1 MLDPDYLNAAGEM
14 TAAVYT
20 QIESEMLEYLT
31 KRMIEGD
38 ITNQR
43 SQTALLLLSQSNSQG
58 LLAILNSHKGEI
70 SASVSKEVSD
80 ALKRSDADD
89 LKRIKKGMGVELP
102 SITSRQIAATVA
114 GVRDILAR
122 ENLNMVQSA
131 QTAFLTQSIWAI
143 TQVNTGAMTTEKAL
157 HSAVRKL
164 EGEGISLI
172 SYRNTKTGR
181 QTVQNKVDVAIR
193 RHIRTQILQDSM
205 RRTEQILDDA
215 GVELV
220 EVSSHGGAR
229 PSHAEWEG
237 RVYSRNGDKVI
248 DGIKYKDFKTA
259 CKWGD
264 VADGIGGANCRHSYS
279 AYFPGM
285 KRMYKPDPKHPSGKS
300 NAEVYDLTQKQRAYE
315 RDIRDA
321 KRELSGAEQLY
332 KDNPTLE
339 NQAEAAKAKLKLQ
352 NKQAKMR
359 ELINDNPGILQRSP
373 RREWAGDMPKVKVPK
388 ASGRKID
395 DFLEAKSKQL
405 KKAGISKTK
414 MKSALSTELGELGL
428 KTEDFSKLT
437 AKDQV
442 GLFEKIKNSIDAKLP
457 STKKALAGK
466 HARKVSF
473 TPAKSV
479 AEAEEYARKHFE
491 ATANYKGISLE
502 AANGLNRSIAEHIEQ
517 FPRLKEQIR
526 FVGSEQERNKAAK
539 AHLANWIYEQNRG
552 TWAAMGLTDAEMKSK
567 AKKWA
572 SKKVGKC
579 GREWAQSLSVSNSD
593 SPWQEFTGITLNQKH
608 FSEKNLATTKESMAS
623 AASEKT
629 KWHPEGAGTPKGT
642 YDHEVGHQLDH
653 LLGISE
659 DPEFLLYIN
668 QLEDNDIIEN
678 LSRYAAPT
686 KGRPISQDH
695 AEFIAE
701 AWSEYR
707 NNPNPRKHATFIG
720 KLVLKRYSE
729 IR

>member
-58 LLAILNSHKGEI
+58 LLSILNNHKGEI

-102 SITSRQIAATVA
+102 SITTRQIATTVA

-164 EGEGISLI
+164 EGEGISVI

-181 QTVQNKVDVAIR
+181 QTVKNKVDVAIR

-205 RRTEQILDDA
+205 RRTEQVLDDA

-237 RVYSRNGDKVI
+237 RVYSRHGDKVI
-248 DGIKYKDFKTA
+248 DGVKYKDFKTA

-285 KRMYKPDPKHPSGKS
+285 KRMYKPDPEHPSGKS
-300 NAEVYDLTQKQRAYE
+300 NAEVYDLTQKQRAME

-339 NQAEAAKAKLKLQ
+339 SQAEAAKAKLKLQ

-359 ELINDNPGILQRSP
+359 ELINDNPGVLQRSP

-414 MKSALSTELGELGL
+414 MKSALYTELGELGL
-428 KTEDFSKLT
+428 TTRDFSRLT
-437 AKDQV
+437 TKDQV
-442 GLFEKIKNSIDAKLP
+442 GLFEKIKNSIDVKLP

-466 HARKVSF
+466 HVDRLADVPRGNPMSF
-473 TPAKSV
+473 DKANGGRVNPGINSDKSGYGMNCQSCVV
-479 AEAEEYARKHFE
+479 AFE
-491 ATANYKGISLE
+491 ARLRGYDIEVMPYSKHSVMKEL
-502 AANGLNRSIAEHIEQ
+502 AEHPE
-517 FPRLKEQIR
+517 
-526 FVGSEQERNKAAK
+526 KAWIDPK
-539 AHLANWIYEQNRG
+539 TGANPLPQ
-552 TWAAMGLTDAEMKSK
+552 
-567 AKKWA
+567 
-572 SKKVGKC
+572 
-579 GREWAQSLSVSNSD
+579 
-593 SPWQEFTGITLNQKH
+593 TLFGYN
-608 FSEKNLATTKESMAS
+608 
-623 AASEKT
+623 
-629 KWHPEGAGTPKGT
+629 TPKRVMK
-642 YDHEVGHQLDH
+642 Y
-653 LLGISE
+653 
-659 DPEFLLYIN
+659 
-668 QLEDNDIIEN
+668 LEDNVKEGERYTLRYDTRESGGYCGHIVWMDRTESGMRIYDPQSGTIYEDRDYRDFIRTHIQYKSTSYGMKIEH
-678 LSRYAAPT
+678 
-686 KGRPISQDH
+686 PIDVLRVDDL
-695 AEFIAE
+695 EF
-701 AWSEYR
+701 
-707 NNPNPRKHATFIG
+707 NT
-720 KLVLKRYSE
+720 E
-729 IR
+729 IVDQIVTEKQ

>member
-58 LLAILNSHKGEI
+58 LLSILNNHKGEI

-102 SITSRQIAATVA
+102 SITTRQIATTVA

-181 QTVQNKVDVAIR
+181 QTVKNKVDVAIR

-215 GVELV
+215 EVELV

-237 RVYSRNGDKVI
+237 RVYSRHGDKVI
-248 DGIKYKDFKTA
+248 DGVKYKDFKTA

-285 KRMYKPDPKHPSGKS
+285 KRMYEPDPEHPSGKS
-300 NAEVYDLTQKQRAYE
+300 NAEVYDLTQKQRAME

-332 KDNPTLE
+332 KDNPTIE

-359 ELINDNPGILQRSP
+359 ELINDNPGVLQRSP

-395 DFLEAKSKQL
+395 DFLESKSKQL

-428 KTEDFSKLT
+428 TTRDFSRLT
-437 AKDQV
+437 TKDQV
-442 GLFEKIKNSIDAKLP
+442 GLFEKIKNSIDVKLS
-457 STKKALAGK
+457 STKKARAGMHVDKLADVPRGNPMLFDKANGGRVNPNYSKGKDYKMNCQTCVVAFEARLRGYDVIAKSREYSKHAPTQILAMDTRKAWIDPATGK
-466 HARKVSF
+466 HPEFIQDTSATTPQKVKDFLDRSVKPGERYTFEF
-473 TPAKSV
+473 TW
-479 AEAEEYARKHFE
+479 
-491 ATANYKGISLE
+491 KGNKTEGHIISLDRND
-502 AANGLNRSIAEHIEQ
+502 NGVLRLYDPQSGEMFLDVDKVIKKYTPEEIERRKRIFGARSKRGKKTQEVKNAMIDYLEEIKYTSKIGGIKFYDGPRIVRVDNLEFNRDI
-517 FPRLKEQIR
+517 
-526 FVGSEQERNKAAK
+526 V
-539 AHLANWIYEQNRG
+539 
-552 TWAAMGLTDAEMKSK
+552 D
-567 AKKWA
+567 
-572 SKKVGKC
+572 KV
-579 GREWAQSLSVSNSD
+579 L
-593 SPWQEFTGITLNQKH
+593 
-608 FSEKNLATTKESMAS
+608 
-623 AASEKT
+623 
-629 KWHPEGAGTPKGT
+629 EGA
-642 YDHEVGHQLDH
+642 
-653 LLGISE
+653 
-659 DPEFLLYIN
+659 
-668 QLEDNDIIEN
+668 
-678 LSRYAAPT
+678 
-686 KGRPISQDH
+686 
-695 AEFIAE
+695 
-701 AWSEYR
+701 
-707 NNPNPRKHATFIG
+707 
-720 KLVLKRYSE
+720 
-729 IR
+729 

>member
-181 QTVQNKVDVAIR
+181 QTVKNKVDVAIR

-237 RVYSRNGDKVI
+237 RVYSRHGDKVI
-248 DGIKYKDFKTA
+248 DGVKYKDFKTA

-285 KRMYKPDPKHPSGKS
+285 KRMYEPDPEHPSGKS

-359 ELINDNPGILQRSP
+359 ELINDNPGVLQRSP

-388 ASGRKID
+388 ASGRTVNDTLKMPSIKKRIKAAGLTKKQARKAID
-395 DFLEAKSKQL
+395 ARLQED
-405 KKAGISKTK
+405 
-414 MKSALSTELGELGL
+414 GL
-428 KTEDFSKLT
+428 KIRDFRLLDKKDSDLIVDEAIQRRKSLLPVEERRSNFKPANQAFFNAKKKEIEKEGGFIWQDSEAIRYLNSRDADASTLGDTIAFREDPTLSEILEEEFHFHQNKRGDYSELPPKE
-437 AKDQV
+437 AYYKK
-442 GLFEKIKNSIDAKLP
+442 EIDAQRYL
-457 STKKALAGK
+457 LD
-466 HARKVSF
+466 V
-473 TPAKSV
+473 AK
-479 AEAEEYARKHFE
+479 R
-491 ATANYKGISLE
+491 YKIPRIE
-502 AANGLNRSIAEHIEQ
+502 IEQ
-517 FPRLKEQIR
+517 TKGALQGYLEELKE
-526 FVGSEQERNKAAK
+526 
-539 AHLANWIYEQNRG
+539 
-552 TWAAMGLTDAEMKSK
+552 LT
-567 AKKWA
+567 
-572 SKKVGKC
+572 G
-579 GREWAQSLSVSNSD
+579 
-593 SPWQEFTGITLNQKH
+593 
-608 FSEKNLATTKESMAS
+608 
-623 AASEKT
+623 
-629 KWHPEGAGTPKGT
+629 
-642 YDHEVGHQLDH
+642 
-653 LLGISE
+653 E
-659 DPEFLLYIN
+659 DY
-668 QLEDNDIIEN
+668 
-678 LSRYAAPT
+678 
-686 KGRPISQDH
+686 
-695 AEFIAE
+695 
-701 AWSEYR
+701 
-707 NNPNPRKHATFIG
+707 
-720 KLVLKRYSE
+720 
-729 IR
+729 

>member
-181 QTVQNKVDVAIR
+181 QTVKNKVDVAIR

-237 RVYSRNGDKVI
+237 RVYSRHGDKVI
-248 DGIKYKDFKTA
+248 DGVKYKDFKTA

-285 KRMYKPDPKHPSGKS
+285 KRMYEPDPEHPSGKS
-300 NAEVYDLTQKQRAYE
+300 NAEVYDLTQKQRSYE

-359 ELINDNPGILQRSP
+359 ELINDNPGVLQRSP

-395 DFLEAKSKQL
+395 DFLESKSKQL
-405 KKAGISKTK
+405 SKAGISKTR

-428 KTEDFSKLT
+428 TTRDFSKLT

-442 GLFEKIKNSIDAKLP
+442 GLFEKVRNSIDAKLP
-457 STKKALAGK
+457 STKKARAGMHVDKLADVPRGNPMIFDKANGGRVNPNYSKGK
-466 HARKVSF
+466 DYKRNCQTCV
-473 TPAKSV
+473 V
-479 AEAEEYARKHFE
+479 AFE
-491 ATANYKGISLE
+491 ARLRGYDVTARAREYSEHAPTQILSRDSRKAWIDPTTGVNPNYIQDTSATTPQKLKSFLDETVKPGERYTFQFRWKGNAVEGHIISLDRDE
-502 AANGLNRSIAEHIEQ
+502 HGVLRLYDPQSGEKFLDVDKVIKEYTPEEIERRKKIFGARSKRGKKTQEIQNAMDEY
-517 FPRLKEQIR
+517 LEQIR
-526 FVGSEQERNKAAK
+526 YTSKIGGIKLYDGPMLIRVDSLEF
-539 AHLANWIYEQNRG
+539 NR
-552 TWAAMGLTDAEMKSK
+552 DIVD
-567 AKKWA
+567 
-572 SKKVGKC
+572 KV
-579 GREWAQSLSVSNSD
+579 L
-593 SPWQEFTGITLNQKH
+593 
-608 FSEKNLATTKESMAS
+608 
-623 AASEKT
+623 
-629 KWHPEGAGTPKGT
+629 EGA
-642 YDHEVGHQLDH
+642 
-653 LLGISE
+653 
-659 DPEFLLYIN
+659 
-668 QLEDNDIIEN
+668 
-678 LSRYAAPT
+678 
-686 KGRPISQDH
+686 
-695 AEFIAE
+695 
-701 AWSEYR
+701 
-707 NNPNPRKHATFIG
+707 
-720 KLVLKRYSE
+720 
-729 IR
+729 

>member
-70 SASVSKEVSD
+70 SASVSKEVSG

-102 SITSRQIAATVA
+102 SITSRQIATTVA

-181 QTVQNKVDVAIR
+181 QTVKNKVDVAIR

-237 RVYSRNGDKVI
+237 RVYSRHGDKVI
-248 DGIKYKDFKTA
+248 DGVKYKDFKTA

-285 KRMYKPDPKHPSGKS
+285 KRMYEPDPEHPSGKS
-300 NAEVYDLTQKQRAYE
+300 NAEVYDLTQKQRSYE

-359 ELINDNPGILQRSP
+359 ELINDNPEVLQRSP

-395 DFLEAKSKQL
+395 DFLESKSKQL
-405 KKAGISKTK
+405 NKAGISKK
-414 MKSALSTELGELGL
+414 RIKSALSTELGELGL
-428 KTEDFSKLT
+428 TTRDFSRLT

-442 GLFEKIKNSIDAKLP
+442 GLFEKVRNSIDAKLP
-457 STKKALAGK
+457 STKKAFAGK
-466 HARKVSF
+466 HTIKPFQPASGVDGAIEFATKEFGVDATGTMYEEIGVNGANYINESLYQLKSAIGTVELQDIRYKAVIHGDRKVVATYSPAGNRLFFSKAVKGKNAEKKMADMAKNAHKSGWWSTGNKFTVVNHEMGHYAHNQLDEIGSQTACNHYLEFILDEQREKAAAGKEVDWARWARGLDIDEEIVKRAKENGLSGYALANTDELVAESF
-473 TPAKSV
+473 AQLYDETLSDTSKSV
-479 AEAEEYARKHFE
+479 LKTLLEHAR
-491 ATANYKGISLE
+491 
-502 AANGLNRSIAEHIEQ
+502 
-517 FPRLKEQIR
+517 
-526 FVGSEQERNKAAK
+526 
-539 AHLANWIYEQNRG
+539 
-552 TWAAMGLTDAEMKSK
+552 
-567 AKKWA
+567 
-572 SKKVGKC
+572 
-579 GREWAQSLSVSNSD
+579 
-593 SPWQEFTGITLNQKH
+593 
-608 FSEKNLATTKESMAS
+608 
-623 AASEKT
+623 
-629 KWHPEGAGTPKGT
+629 
-642 YDHEVGHQLDH
+642 
-653 LLGISE
+653 
-659 DPEFLLYIN
+659 YI
-668 QLEDNDIIEN
+668 
-678 LSRYAAPT
+678 
-686 KGRPISQDH
+686 
-695 AEFIAE
+695 
-701 AWSEYR
+701 
-707 NNPNPRKHATFIG
+707 NNPNNA
-720 KLVLKRYSE
+720 LLKRRLE
-729 IR
+729 NACL